1 MLIYVTISGQR
12 KVIEKEAE
20 KILKLRD
27 LTKEKQRIWNVK
39 KKLIPVVIVTT
50 ETISVSVRKYLSN
63 IPGKLSIKEPQTG
76 AMLGTVNWFRKC

>member
-63 IPGKLSIKEPQTG
+63 IPGKLSIKKPKTG
-76 AMLGTVNWFRKC
+76 AMLGTVHWFRKC

>member
-76 AMLGTVNWFRKC
+76 AMLGTVHWFRKC